1 MRNRSITAVG
11 LVLVL
16 SLASLSFKCGGGGS
30 NGNGNND
37 PVRTAARAADA
48 IAKSVGE
55 MNNVKRELA
64 RQGKISSAEELKL
77 TQQLLRLNTADK
89 AVVNRL
95 NAMHSAPSTAD
106 RSQFM
111 SLFSELTSALDDL
124 DRTGV
129 VSLGDADAR
138 ARLATIITTIRSS
151 VAIIQSFIDANSN
164 SNANG

>member
-16 SLASLSFKCGGGGS
+16 SLASLSFKCGNGGS
-30 NGNGNND
+30 NDNSN
-37 PVRTAARAADA
+37 PVRTASRAADA
-48 IAKSVGE
+48 IAKSIGE
-55 MNNVKRELA
+55 MNKVKRELA

-77 TQQLLRLNTADK
+77 TQQLLKLNTADK

-95 NAMHSAPSTAD
+95 KAMNAAPTSAERP
-106 RSQFM
+106 QLM
-111 SLFSELTSALDDL
+111 SLFNELTTALDDL

-151 VAIIQSFIDANSN
+151 VAIIQTFVGAIPNSDANP
-164 SNANG
+164 NG

>member
-16 SLASLSFKCGGGGS
+16 SLSSLSFKCGGGGS
-30 NGNGNND
+30 NGNSE
-37 PVRTAARAADA
+37 PVRTASRAADA
-48 IAKSVGE
+48 IAKSIGE

-64 RQGKISSAEELKL
+64 RQGKLSSAEELKL

-95 NAMHSAPSTAD
+95 KSINAAPSPAD
-106 RSQFM
+106 RTQFM
-111 SLFSELTSALDDL
+111 SLFNELTSALDDL

-138 ARLATIITTIRSS
+138 SRLAAIVATIRSS
-151 VAIIQSFIDANSN
+151 VTIIQSFIDANSN
-164 SNANG
+164 G

>member
-1 MRNRSITAVG
+1 MRNRSITAAG
-11 LVLVL
+11 LVLTL
-16 SLASLSFKCGGGGS
+16 SLASLSFKCGGAGVAGTQ
-30 NGNGNND
+30 D
-37 PVRTAARAADA
+37 PRRTAARAADA

-64 RQGKISSAEELKL
+64 RQGKISQAEELKL

-95 NAMHSAPSTAD
+95 KAMSAAPSGAD

-111 SLFSELTSALDDL
+111 SLFGELTSALDDL

-138 ARLATIITTIRSS
+138 SRLAAIITTIRSS
-151 VAIIQSFIDANSN
+151 VGVIQSFIDANANSN